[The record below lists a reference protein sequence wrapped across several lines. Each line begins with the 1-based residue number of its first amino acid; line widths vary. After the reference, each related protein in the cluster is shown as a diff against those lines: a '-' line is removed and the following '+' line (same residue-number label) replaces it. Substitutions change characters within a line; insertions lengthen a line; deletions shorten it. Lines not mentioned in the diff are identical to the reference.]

1 MRCRRWDQ
9 DRLEEPLTA
18 TERLAR
24 VDSALKKASAYDLVE
39 VLDNAVR
46 AQYGISDFELFLV
59 DLRLMILEPVLV
71 PGEPGIS
78 LPGTPA
84 GQAFT
89 EQCEVL
95 EEESGQAVLWL
106 PMSVRGDRTGVIKL
120 VWASLPDRE
129 TRGELIALA
138 EVVAHALTVAD
149 IATDRYA
156 RVRCRQRPTLA
167 AEMQWQLLPVRA
179 ADGQLFRLAGQ
190 LEPAYAVRGDN
201 FDWTQDEQH
210 LTLAV
215 TNGMGEGVV
224 AAMLTSLAIT
234 ALRNARR
241 AGVSLQDQA
250 MLADQAVWSYHSGAQ
265 YVSTLL
271 LWINLTTGEV
281 SAIDAGSPRI
291 WRVRDGEA
299 TPIELE
305 EQLPLG
311 MFDGTYYDVQ
321 RFTLEPGDRLF
332 LLSDGI
338 YDAVAEERLYSEAS
352 LRRILRA
359 SRLLP
364 PAEAVRALLSDLR
377 VFLQD
382 HELDDDAV
390 AVCVDWLGPAR

>member
-1 MRCRRWDQ
+1 M
-9 DRLEEPLTA
+9 TA
-18 TERLAR
+18 SGRLAR
-24 VDSALKKASAYDLVE
+24 VDRALKKASAYDLAE
-39 VLDNAVR
+39 VLDHVLS
-46 AQYGISDFELFLV
+46 AQYGVSEVELYLI
-59 DLRLMILEPVLV
+59 DLRLMGLEPVLEPDD
-71 PGEPGIS
+71 PGLS
-78 LPGTPA
+78 LVGTAA

-89 EQCEVL
+89 EQRAV
-95 EEESGQAVLWL
+95 EETRPKSTVWWL
-106 PMSVRGDRTGVIKL
+106 PMSVRGDRTGVLRMAWTYPPEEEIC
-120 VWASLPDRE
+120 
-129 TRGELIALA
+129 GELATIA
-138 EVVAHALTVAD
+138 ETVAHALTVAD

-156 RVRCRQRPTLA
+156 RVRCRRRLTLA

-179 ADGQLFRLAGQ
+179 VDGETVRLAGQ

-201 FDWTQDEQH
+201 FDWTQDGQY

-224 AAMLTSLAIT
+224 AAILTTLVIT

-241 AGVSLQDQA
+241 TGASLEDQA
-250 MLADQAVWSYHSGAQ
+250 MLADQALWAHHAGDE

-271 LWINLTTGEV
+271 MRVNLETGEV
-281 SAIDAGSPRI
+281 CAVDAGSPRL
-291 WRVRDGEA
+291 WRVRDIEA

-305 EQLPLG
+305 QQLPLG
-311 MFDGTYYDVQ
+311 MFDDTHYSVQ
-321 RFTLEPGDRLF
+321 HFTLEPGDRLF

-338 YDAVAEERLYSEAS
+338 YDAVAQERRYSEVG

-377 VFLQD
+377 VFLED

-390 AVCVDWLGPAR
+390 AVCLDWLGPSASTYDARPVTVDE